1 MNHVL
6 RGIVLG
12 SAAVGA
18 LLVPSRAAAQARP
31 AAKAG
36 APAPRQDATRPAGP
50 AAEIAAEIAAA
61 EQQVLAAMLTRDKA
75 RLEQLLAPQF
85 ALVSALSSGEV
96 IDKADWIA
104 GLLERRVPD
113 DGRLEPPQ
121 VRLHAPGV
129 ATAVVRVVWGP
140 TGGAPESFVVTDTWV
155 RRGRTWQLA
164 ARHSSARRSA
174 P

>member
-12 SAAVGA
+12 SAVVGA
-18 LLVPSRAAAQARP
+18 VTAPSRTAAQARP
-31 AAKAG
+31 VAKTAA
-36 APAPRQDATRPAGP
+36 PVPRQASARPTGP
-50 AAEIAAEIAAA
+50 VAEVAAA
-61 EQQVLAAMLTRDKA
+61 EQQLLAAMLARDA
-75 RLEQLLAPQF
+75 SRLEQLLAPQF

-96 IDKADWIA
+96 IDKSDWIA

-129 ATAVVRVVWGP
+129 ATAVVRVMWGP
-140 TGGAPESFVVTDTWV
+140 TGGASESFVVTDTWV